1 MNRSINNYNL
11 PLIVLKLLNKLKL
24 LIKNILLANYLK
36 YFKGYHYNYI
46 IDYIY

>member
-1 MNRSINNYNL
+1 MNRAINYYNL

-24 LIKNILLANYLK
+24 LIKNIQ